1 MTVLGLK
8 INNLDQGASDG
19 RTFTRINPISGEVA
33 SEVAAA
39 SLEDARQAVN
49 AAAKAFPAWAAT
61 GPGLRRKI
69 LLAAADKLQARVDDF
84 IKAMAEETG
93 ATAGWAGFNV
103 KLASDMLR
111 EAAAMTTQITGEIIP
126 SERPGSL
133 SMGVRQPAGVVLS
146 IAPWNAPVIL
156 GVRSLAMPLAC
167 GNTVVMK
174 TSEICPR
181 THRLIIDI
189 LHEAGLPEG
198 VLNAVSNAPEDAAAI
213 VETMIAHPAVRRI
226 NFTGS
231 TRVGRIIAETAGR
244 YLKPALLELGGK
256 APFVVLDDAD
266 IDQAVAAAAFGAYMN
281 QGQICMSTERIVVDE
296 TVADQFV
303 AALAAKARTLV
314 AGDPRVGDTPLGSV
328 VDGHAARRIDQLIR
342 DAVAKGAVLSAGG
355 GMDGT
360 IVEATLL
367 DRVTPAMRIYA
378 EESFGPVVAVM
389 RVGSIDEAVRVAN
402 DTEYGLSAAV
412 FGRDVNRA
420 MQVARRIESG
430 ICHING
436 PTVHDEAQVPFGG
449 VKQSG
454 YGRFGGRAG
463 IAEFTELRWI
473 TVQDGPIHYPI

>member
-181 THRLIIDI
+181 THRLIIAI

>member
-61 GPGLRRKI
+61 GPGLRRRI
-69 LLAAADKLQARVDDF
+69 LLSAADKLQARVDDF

-181 THRLIIDI
+181 THRLIIDS

-281 QGQICMSTERIVVDE
+281 QGQICMSTERIVVDQ

-314 AGDPRVGDTPLGSV
+314 AGDPRVGETPLGSV

-342 DAVAKGAVLSAGG
+342 DAVAKGAVLCAGG